1 MPKSPVRPGQ
11 PDSNKTASGKPG
23 AVQTAPAGVAATVIC
38 PVSCGGSPCS
48 LVIPDPAEVC
58 PLSRGVM
65 LQPLS
70 RRLRPG
76 IRFLHHP
83 LPAALSAR
91 LAARFPLWEGYG
103 LTVFRTT
110 DRMDGV
116 GPLFSPMVLCAHD
129 RGNFSP
135 CAHHVA
141 FWLKPVS
148 TFGLFCIT
156 AFIREF
162 TYIDHAVR
170 PWPPTCR
177 DAGRTTLAS
186 RRQWGPKTR
195 GTLLER
201 FTRLVTSSH
210 Y

>member
-1 MPKSPVRPGQ
+1 MPKSLVRPGQ

-70 RRLRPG
+70 RRLQPG